1 MKSLIFLDIFAWNAV
16 RYIVRI
22 NFQWIFTFIFWN
34 EKNGLVTW
42 VQYALTHVR
51 SWLISY
57 PSPMSVRQCPRRT
70 QLLKRH
76 VGKQNLPHWESRVT
90 RKKCYRGAH
99 MRATL
104 LRRTLSEDAWG
115 VREKCAPNNSREKNG
130 AWSETGKRAGEEK
143 VTRVSER
150 TKGYLTRAMTA
161 TIVSNAS
168 KQCRRRV
175 PGTESRSFWR
185 GPSFR
190 LAPVCERAFP
200 FLGISIICGPAA
212 DSRQIYPRF
221 ATENEQCL
229 FLVFFPVLFYHCG
242 SRNSVTY
249 TRGRE
254 IKRRRER
261 KKKTDPQTRLHM
273 EPASRKYPSIKMML
287 SPFETKQTCRSSHE
301 ISLDGL

>member
-1 MKSLIFLDIFAWNAV
+1 MHLRMSVVDSSLICHQCRWDNV
-16 RYIVRI
+16 RVVRNYWSDTLANRTCRTESRASHGKSIIV
-22 NFQWIFTFIFWN
+22 
-34 EKNGLVTW
+34 
-42 VQYALTHVR
+42 ALT
-51 SWLISY
+51 
-57 PSPMSVRQCPRRT
+57 C
-70 QLLKRH
+70 
-76 VGKQNLPHWESRVT
+76 
-90 RKKCYRGAH
+90 
-99 MRATL
+99 ATL

-130 AWSETGKRAGEEK
+130 AWSETGKRAGKEK

-229 FLVFFPVLFYHCG
+229 FLVFFPVLFYHCV

-254 IKRRRER
+254 KKREGERERKRLTRRRACIWNRRREN
-261 KKKTDPQTRLHM
+261 TRQ
-273 EPASRKYPSIKMML
+273 SRWCSLPSKL
-287 SPFETKQTCRSSHE
+287 NKRAGPPTR
-301 ISLDGL
+301 